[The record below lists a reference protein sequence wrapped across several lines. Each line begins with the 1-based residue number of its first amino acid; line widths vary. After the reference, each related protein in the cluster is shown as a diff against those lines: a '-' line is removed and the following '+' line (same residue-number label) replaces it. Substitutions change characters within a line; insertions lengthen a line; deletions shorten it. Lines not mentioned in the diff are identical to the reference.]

1 MVDARLTKLA
11 KVLVNYSLKLKK
23 GDFFVIEGNVESRP
37 LAVEVYKEAI
47 AVGANPLIV
56 PIYEECKEIMLRNGS
71 DEQISYSNPLNVELM
86 KKADALLTIWA
97 EVNTKALTTVDPSK
111 LNLFAKGRKESM
123 NIYFERT
130 ANGSLR
136 WCGTQYPTQASA
148 MDADMSLFEYEDF
161 VFNSG
166 YLNEAEPAKEWER
179 IHNEQQRLVDYL
191 NTKKIIEVKSKD
203 THLTFSTEGRKWIN
217 CDGTV
222 NFPDG
227 EVFTSP
233 VENSMNGHVRFTYP
247 AIYMNRE
254 VIDVEL
260 TFKNGRV
267 VSAKAKKDEAF
278 LNEILKSDEG
288 ASCVGEFAIGTNYNI
303 KQFTKNTLFDEK
315 IGGTIHIAVGSSI
328 GEAGGVNKS
337 AIHWDMICDMHEGEI
352 YADGELFYKN
362 GKWII

>member
-1 MVDARLTKLA
+1 MIDARLAKLA
-11 KVLVNYSLKLKK
+11 KVLVNYSLKVKK
-23 GDFFVIEGNVESRP
+23 GELFIIEGNVQSEP
-37 LAVEVYKEAI
+37 LALAVYKEAL
-47 AVGANPLIV
+47 AAGANPFIM
-56 PIYEECKEIMLRNGS
+56 PIYEESRELLLRHGS
-71 DEQISYSNPLNVELM
+71 DEQISYSNPVSVEMM
-86 KKADALLTIWA
+86 KRADALLSIWA

-111 LNLFAKGRKESM
+111 MNLFAKGRREALD
-123 NIYFERT
+123 IYHERT
-130 ANGSLR
+130 AKGTLR

-148 MDADMSLFEYEDF
+148 MDADMSLAEYEDF

-166 YLNEAEPAKEWER
+166 YMNSPDPAKEWER

-191 NTKKIIEVKSKD
+191 NTKKTIEVISKA

-254 VIDVEL
+254 VLDVEL
-260 TFKNGRV
+260 TFENGRV
-267 VSAKAKKDEAF
+267 MSAKAKKDEAF
-278 LNEILKSDEG
+278 LNEMLKSDEG
-288 ASCVGEFAIGTNYNI
+288 AGIVGEFAIGTNYNI

-315 IGGTIHIAVGSSI
+315 IGGTIHIAVGASV
-328 GEAGGVNKS
+328 GEAGGINKS
-337 AIHWDMICDMHEGEI
+337 SIHWDMICDMHEGEI
-352 YADGELFYKN
+352 YADGELFYKD

>member
-1 MVDARLTKLA
+1 MVDPRLSKLA
-11 KVLVNYSLKLKK
+11 KVLVNYSLKVKE
-23 GDFFVIEGNVESRP
+23 GDLFVIEGNVDSEP
-37 LAVEVYKEAI
+37 LALEVYKEALT
-47 AVGANPLIV
+47 VGANPFII
-56 PIYEECKEIMLRNGS
+56 PIYEECRELLLRNGS
-71 DEQISYSNPLNVELM
+71 NEQIAYSNPIYVEVM

-97 EVNTKALTTVDPSK
+97 EVNTKALTTVDPAR
-111 LNLFAKGRKESM
+111 LNLFSKGRREAM
-123 NIYFERT
+123 DIYNERIT
-130 ANGSLR
+130 NGSMR

-148 MDADMSLFEYEDF
+148 MDADMSLTEYENF
-161 VFNSG
+161 VFGSG
-166 YLNEAEPAKEWER
+166 YIDSPDPSSEWES

-191 NTKKIIEVKSKD
+191 NTKKTIEVKSKD
-203 THLTFSTEGRKWIN
+203 THLTFSSKGRKWIN

-233 VENSMNGHVRFTYP
+233 VEDSMNGHIRFSYP
-247 AIYMNRE
+247 AVYMSRE
-254 VIDVEL
+254 VIDVEI

-278 LNEILKSDEG
+278 LNEIIKTDEG
-288 ASCVGEFAIGTNYNI
+288 AGCVGEFAIGTNYNI

-315 IGGTIHIAVGSSI
+315 IGGTIHIALGA
-328 GEAGGVNKS
+328 GMGDAGGINKS

>member
-1 MVDARLTKLA
+1 MVDERLKKLA
-11 KVLVNYSLKLKK
+11 KVLVNYSLRLKK
-23 GDFFVIEGNVESRP
+23 GELFVIEGNVQSEP
-37 LAVEVYKEAI
+37 LALEVYNEAL
-47 AVGANPLIV
+47 AVGANPFIL
-56 PIYEECKEIMLRNGS
+56 PIYEGSRELLLRHGS
-71 DEQISYSNPLNVELM
+71 DEQVSYSNPIAVEIM
-86 KKADALLTIWA
+86 KRADALLTIRA

-111 LNLFAKGRKESM
+111 LNLFAKGRREAM
-123 NIYFERT
+123 DIYHERT
-130 ANGSLR
+130 ANGSMR

-148 MDADMSLFEYEDF
+148 MDADMSLTEYEDF
-161 VFNSG
+161 VFGSG
-166 YLNEAEPAKEWER
+166 YMDSSDPAKEWER

-191 NTKKIIEVKSKD
+191 NTRKKIEVKSKD
-203 THLTFSTEGRKWIN
+203 THLTFNVEGRKWIN

-247 AIYMNRE
+247 AVYMNRE

-260 TFKNGRV
+260 TFENGRV
-267 VSAKAKKDEAF
+267 ISAKASKDEAF

-288 ASCVGEFAIGTNYNI
+288 ASGVGEFAIGTNYNI

-315 IGGTIHIAVGSSI
+315 IGGTIHIAVGASI

-337 AIHWDMICDMHEGEI
+337 SIHWDMICDMHEGEI